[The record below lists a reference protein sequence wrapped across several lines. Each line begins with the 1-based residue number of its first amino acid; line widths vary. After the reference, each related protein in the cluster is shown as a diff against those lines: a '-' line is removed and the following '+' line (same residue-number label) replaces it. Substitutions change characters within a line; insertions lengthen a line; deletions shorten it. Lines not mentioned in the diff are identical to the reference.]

1 MATASDAAPARRG
14 FRPVNYTVAARCAVG
29 RRDHRHASLLSALDQ
44 AMSLSAAGLSEVAII
59 DGDGRSVT
67 PGALYR
73 TLFGPRPATQPA
85 AKAA

>member
-1 MATASDAAPARRG
+1 MATAKDAGARPQEPC
-14 FRPVNYTVAARCAVG
+14 PVNYTVTARCTVG
-29 RRDHRHASLLSALDQ
+29 RRDHRHASLLAALDQ

-73 TLFGPRPATQPA
+73 TLFGPRPAAQPV

>member
-1 MATASDAAPARRG
+1 
-14 FRPVNYTVAARCAVG
+14 VQYTVTARCAVG
-29 RRDHRHASLLSALDQ
+29 RRDHRHASLLAALDQ
-44 AMSLSAAGLSEVAII
+44 AMSLSAAGLAEVAII

-73 TLFGPRPATQPA
+73 TLFGPRPAAQPT